1 MEFIGV
7 YKKENLIGIIDLDEV
22 DVNFLHRMFE
32 QGYSFSKISKKLLA
46 SILTQKPFIKLSQLH
61 PYAS

>member
-7 YKKENLIGIIDLDEV
+7 YKREKLIGMIDLDEV

-32 QGYSFSKISKKLLA
+32 QGYSFNKISKKLLA
-46 SILTQKPFIKLSQLH
+46 SKENLLKFVQ
-61 PYAS
+61 

>member
-1 MEFIGV
+1 MEFVGV

-32 QGYSFSKISKKLLA
+32 QGYSFNKISKKLLA
-46 SILTQKPFIKLSQLH
+46 GKENVLKFVQ
-61 PYAS
+61 

>member
-7 YKKENLIGIIDLDEV
+7 YKRENLIGIIDLDEV

-46 SILTQKPFIKLSQLH
+46 SKENVLKFVQ
-61 PYAS
+61 

>member
-7 YKKENLIGIIDLDEV
+7 YKRENLIGIIDLDEV

-32 QGYSFSKISKKLLA
+32 QGYSFNKISKKLLA
-46 SILTQKPFIKLSQLH
+46 SKENVLKFVQ
-61 PYAS
+61 

>member
-7 YKKENLIGIIDLDEV
+7 YKKENLIGLIDLDEV

-46 SILTQKPFIKLSQLH
+46 SKENVLKFVQ
-61 PYAS
+61 